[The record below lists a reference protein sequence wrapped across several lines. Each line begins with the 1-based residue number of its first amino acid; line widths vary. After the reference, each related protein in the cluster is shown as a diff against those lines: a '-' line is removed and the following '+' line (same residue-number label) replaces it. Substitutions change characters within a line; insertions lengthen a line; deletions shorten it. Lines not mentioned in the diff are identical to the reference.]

1 MQLIFLVESD
11 KKSQSDYNYI
21 KSTIDHYYNILGV
34 KLTPIFLGSK
44 GNYNKKEEEIKK
56 NISKYSKE
64 SNVFICYDIDNIK
77 NPSYKI
83 NEQIISY
90 AKSKGYETIW
100 FYEDIEQEYIK
111 QQIPNSEKT
120 KRAIKFISHKE
131 INNINEFDLIQKEVI
146 KRNSSNILYVLDK
159 YLKRK

>member
-21 KSTIDHYYNILGV
+21 KATIDHYYYILGV

-44 GNYNKKEEEIKK
+44 GNYNKKEAEIKR
-56 NISKYSKE
+56 NINKYSKE
-64 SNVFICYDIDNIK
+64 SIVFICYDIDNIN
-77 NPSYKI
+77 NPSYQM

-90 AKSKGYETIW
+90 ANNKGYEVIW
-100 FYEDIEQEYIK
+100 FYEDIEQVYIK

-131 INNINEFDLIQKEVI
+131 IKSINEIDLIQKEVL
-146 KRNSSNILYVLDK
+146 KKNSSNILFALDK